1 LGVALQSD
9 ALNRLRAQAVRCREL
24 AETATDPEVAEALRD
39 MARDIEIALPVIES
53 ELAAKE
59 GRKG

>member
-1 LGVALQSD
+1 MQSD
-9 ALNRLRAQAVRCREL
+9 ALNRLRALAARCSEL
-24 AETATDPEVAEALRD
+24 AETSTDPEVAEALRD

>member
-1 LGVALQSD
+1 MQSD
-9 ALNRLRAQAVRCREL
+9 ALNRLRAQAARCREL
-24 AETATDPEVAEALRD
+24 AVSATDPEAAKALRD

-59 GRKG
+59 GDEREA